1 MIILEYQEG
10 KTTKEFI
17 RTDYVNE
24 VENLYKYK
32 VVLARSN
39 GNGSLGEILSSP
51 LVEKP
56 STGTTETFISI
67 GSFDNESEAQSCLK
81 YVKTKFAR
89 TLLGVLKVT
98 QDNNADKWLYV
109 PIQDFTDKSDI
120 NWTLS
125 VKEIDKQLYKKYNLS
140 DEEIEFIEEKA
151 REME

>member
-32 VVLARSN
+32 VILAGAN

-51 LVEKP
+51 LVAEP

-81 YVKTKFAR
+81 YVKTKFVR
-89 TLLGVLKVT
+89 ILLVVLKIT
-98 QDNNADKWLYV
+98 QANTPDKWLYV
-109 PIQDFTDKSDI
+109 QIQDFTDKSDI
-120 NWTLS
+120 NLTLY
-125 VKEIDKQLYKKYNLS
+125 VKEIDKQIYKKYNL
-140 DEEIEFIEEKA
+140 
-151 REME
+151 